1 MARGAGAASYG
12 DLVPSLGE
20 MGDSQ
25 EEVAK
30 PEVKKILQGP
40 RTGPT
45 KRNAVFSA
53 QL

>member
-1 MARGAGAASYG
+1 MLCHMETACTG
-12 DLVPSLGE
+12 DPVPSLGE

-30 PEVKKILQGP
+30 PEVKKILQGH
-40 RTGPT
+40 RSGPT
-45 KRNAVFSA
+45 KRTAVFSA